1 MSNSI
6 GTQSKKSNDGSIMQS
21 SSDAMKIAGEKMAT
35 VASSAAETAKE
46 YGKHYV
52 GEPTKDIVSLLQDY
66 AKNKPE
72 VAAMWCFG
80 IGFFVGWKLRP

>member
-1 MSNSI
+1 MNSSVSS
-6 GTQSKKSNDGSIMQS
+6 QSKKSNDGSVTQFGS
-21 SSDAMKIAGEKMAT
+21 GAMEVAGEKMAT
-35 VASSAAETAKE
+35 VAKSAAETAKE

-52 GEPTKDIVSLLQDY
+52 GEPTKDMVSLLQDY

-72 VAAMWCFG
+72 VAALWCFG